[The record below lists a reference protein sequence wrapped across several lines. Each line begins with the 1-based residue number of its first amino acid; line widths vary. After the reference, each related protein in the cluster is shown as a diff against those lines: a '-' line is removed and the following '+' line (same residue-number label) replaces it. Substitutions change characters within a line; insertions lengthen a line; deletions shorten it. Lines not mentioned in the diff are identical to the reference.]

1 MNITDYMTITEL
13 SRLTNKSRPS
23 MYKYVLSY
31 ENDHLD
37 EIPYSIIMLFR
48 LILENKPKQEIV
60 NYCIKTFGNDTDN
73 NIVEIINLLKEN
85 KEKLDLS
92 KIKKIIEEEI
102 NNG

>member
-31 ENDHLD
+31 ENDNLD

-60 NYCIKTFGNDTDN
+60 NYCLKTFGKDTDN

-92 KIKKIIEEEI
+92 KIKKLIEEEI